1 MVGAT
6 YTSSIIGCDSSTNL
20 SSKGVV
26 VSYTR
31 RTTTSFSGTCLEFNE
46 SNSLNC
52 FGESG
57 ALGLALSKTQSEFKA
72 VKKTTEGYGYSYADL
87 TSILSYAQPIYTKY
101 ELSIVKLG
109 VTKMLGNTPMAG
121 VKTILIHSSG
131 EWISSEMYQPT
142 VKSKQNSL
150 TQNIGIVNAYFRR
163 YMVQSLLGLSTED
176 NDGKTE

>member
-1 MVGAT
+1 
-6 YTSSIIGCDSSTNL
+6 
-20 SSKGVV
+20 
-26 VSYTR
+26 
-31 RTTTSFSGTCLEFNE
+31 
-46 SNSLNC
+46 
-52 FGESG
+52 
-57 ALGLALSKTQSEFKA
+57 
-72 VKKTTEGYGYSYADL
+72 
-87 TSILSYAQPIYTKY
+87 
-101 ELSIVKLG
+101 
-109 VTKMLGNTPMAG
+109 MAG